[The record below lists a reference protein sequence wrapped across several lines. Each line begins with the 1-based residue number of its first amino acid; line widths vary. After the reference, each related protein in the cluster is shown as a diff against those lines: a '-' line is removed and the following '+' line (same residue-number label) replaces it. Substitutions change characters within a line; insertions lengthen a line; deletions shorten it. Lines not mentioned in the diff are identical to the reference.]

1 MDPTTL
7 KLLVGLIF
15 QIFVIAVIIKVG
27 LAKLQVK
34 VEDMT
39 EDLKRI
45 ESKIDIING
54 RVDNHDTAIA
64 VHAEKLDRL
73 MAV

>member
-7 KLLVGLIF
+7 KLIVGLVF

-34 VEDMT
+34 VEGMT
-39 EDLKRI
+39 ADFKRI
-45 ESKIDIING
+45 ENKIDIING
-54 RVDNHDTAIA
+54 RVDRHDTAIA
-64 VHAEKLDRL
+64 VHEEKLDRL
-73 MAV
+73 MTV

>member
-7 KLLVGLIF
+7 KLIVGLVF
-15 QIFVIAVIIKVG
+15 QIFVIAVVVKVG

-34 VEDMT
+34 VEDIT

-45 ESKIDIING
+45 EKKIDIING
-54 RVDNHDTAIA
+54 RVDHHDTAIA
-64 VHAEKLDRL
+64 VHEEKLDRL
-73 MAV
+73 TAV

>member
-7 KLLVGLIF
+7 KLIVGLVF
-15 QIFVIAVIIKVG
+15 QIFVIAVVVKVG

-34 VEDMT
+34 VEDIT

-45 ESKIDIING
+45 EKKIDIING
-54 RVDNHDTAIA
+54 RVDRHDTAIA
-64 VHAEKLDRL
+64 VHSEKLDRL
-73 MAV
+73 MTV